1 MYHESFDQLFKVN
14 KNLTAP
20 VSEWNKT
27 LNEIGKRIAEQ
38 NLEIIGDNFNRI
50 SSQLKRLSSVRK
62 PEDLFNLQKDCL
74 SENISASIDVAQ
86 KISHMAMEN
95 MEEIAKLWG
104 TTAAKITE
112 KAVEKAQKY
121 TEKSEKSE
129 KMK

>member
-1 MYHESFDQLFKVN
+1 MYHEGFDQFFKIN
-14 KNLTAP
+14 KSFTAP

-38 NLEIIGDNFNRI
+38 NLEIIGENFNRV

-62 PEDLFNLQKDCL
+62 PEDFLNLQKDCL
-74 SENISASIDVAQ
+74 SENISASIDITQ
-86 KISHMAMEN
+86 KIAHLAMEN

-112 KAVEKAQKY
+112 KAVEKAQKF
-121 TEKSEKSE
+121 TEKPEKTE